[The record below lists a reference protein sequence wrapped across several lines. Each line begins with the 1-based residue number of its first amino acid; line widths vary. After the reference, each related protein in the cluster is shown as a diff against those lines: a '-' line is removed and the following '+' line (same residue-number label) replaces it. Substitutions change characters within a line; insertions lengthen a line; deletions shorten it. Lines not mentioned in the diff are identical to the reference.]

1 MTNEECTS
9 DVLPNTLEAELNL
22 LGIRTNAYITAAVD
36 TQKTKTEV
44 VRDFTFKMPLLDEN
58 GEPPW

>member
-1 MTNEECTS
+1 MTNEERTP